1 MTKKELED
9 IAKQWN
15 GDGAPG
21 DLSPHQSRLLLG
33 VYRDLAKGEPVSTT
47 ALDKIIEDIGIDKDE
62 ANDYLK
68 TITEKDSDG
77 NILGI
82 LGLSLN
88 KHPHEFIVN
97 GNSFNTWCAID
108 ALFIPPMLNETA
120 TVKSVSPLSK
130 EKIELRVSPDKVEEV
145 SSDGVSVSLVTL
157 NPAEEKRDSVADIW
171 SSYCHNIFFFS
182 SEEEAKEWAEGKE
195 NIEIVSVYEAYE
207 LGKKAYSKVL
217 EYA

>member
-9 IAKQWN
+9 IARQWN
-15 GDGAPG
+15 GDGAPA
-21 DLSPHQSRLLLG
+21 DLSPQQSKLLLN

-47 ALDKIIEDIGIDKDE
+47 ALDKIIKEIGIDNDE

-68 TITEKDSDG
+68 TITERDSDG

-120 TVKSVSPLSK
+120 TVKSVSPLSQ
-130 EKIELRVSPDKVEEV
+130 EKIEIVVSPEKVEEV
-145 SSDGVSVSLVTL
+145 SPDGVAVSLVTL
-157 NPAEEKRDSVADIW
+157 NPNEEKRDSVADIW

-182 SEEEAKEWAEGKE
+182 SSEEAEEWAEGKE
-195 NIEIVSVYEAYE
+195 NIEIISVYEAYE

>member
-15 GDGAPG
+15 GDGAPC
-21 DLSPHQSRLLLG
+21 DLTPHQSKLLLG

-47 ALDKIIEDIGIDKDE
+47 ALDKIIEEIGIDNDE

-68 TITEKDSDG
+68 TITERDSDG

-108 ALFIPPMLNETA
+108 ALFIPPMLNKTA
-120 TVKSVSPLSK
+120 TVKSISPLSK
-130 EKIELRVSPDKVEEV
+130 GKIELRVSPEKVEEV
-145 SSDGVSVSLVTL
+145 SPDGVAVSIVTL
-157 NPAEEKRDSVADIW
+157 KPDEETRESVAKIW
-171 SSYCHNIFFFS
+171 SNYCHNIFFFS
-182 SEEEAKEWAEGKE
+182 SEEEGKEWAEGKE
-195 NIEIVSVYEAYE
+195 NIEIVSVHEAYE

-217 EYA
+217 KHA